1 MGVKG
6 GFGRPGE
13 SDAMG
18 GRPGAFRSGEGV
30 AGSSDSKNRIDV
42 GKGMTFLVTNSGPC
56 QVAL

>member
-1 MGVKG
+1 MSVKG

-18 GRPGAFRSGEGV
+18 GRSGAFRSLSGV
-30 AGSSDSKNRIDV
+30 AGRSDSKNKIDIE
-42 GKGMTFLVTNSGPC
+42 KCMTFLVTNSGPC